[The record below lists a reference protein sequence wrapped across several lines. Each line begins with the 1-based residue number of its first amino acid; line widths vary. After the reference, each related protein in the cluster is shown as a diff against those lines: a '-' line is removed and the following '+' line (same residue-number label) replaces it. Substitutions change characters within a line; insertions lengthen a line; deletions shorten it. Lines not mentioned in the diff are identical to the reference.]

1 VWLNALPGV
10 RPGPILV
17 VDDEASVRA
26 AVSAILESDGY
37 EVVTAADGLIA
48 LERAQ
53 HHPPALIVLDI
64 RMPRMDGVAFARE
77 YHRRATYP
85 APILLL
91 TASVNGAEWHRAIGA
106 VSHMSK
112 PFDIDD
118 LLAAVAEHARTPRAL
133 N

>member
-1 VWLNALPGV
+1 MNAPPGV
-10 RPGPILV
+10 RPGPILI

-26 AVSAILESDGY
+26 AVSAILEADGY
-37 EVVTAADGLIA
+37 DVATAADGLIA
-48 LERAQ
+48 LEHVQRQA
-53 HHPPALIVLDI
+53 PALIVLDI

-77 YHRRATYP
+77 YHRRAAFP

-91 TASVNGAEWHRAIGA
+91 TASVNGAQWHQAIGA